1 MHNTS
6 AQKSQWAAAALYEKK
21 HWTIPLQSSGGW
33 QLWACVTYCTLNQ
46 LLYLRGL
53 LTPPPPAHVTT
64 PNFCWRSKTGLLNL
78 WHSHDKLCLWKIN
91 LANHTCVLQETVDQ
105 RQEMSSYKH
114 PPNIQTTHQHT
125 VTHRQIHCLKYL
137 HSCRGNVAELT
148 LREVEKFGT
157 EVCDRTRWRGRHIFF
172 LIYAN
177 SPLFFR
183 HYRFSL

>member
-1 MHNTS
+1 MGSSCTIWKKALNYSITVQWGM
-6 AQKSQWAAAALYEKK
+6 AVMGMCYILYIEPTAIFTWAAN
-21 HWTIPLQSSGGW
+21 S
-33 QLWACVTYCTLNQ
+33 
-46 LLYLRGL
+46 
-53 LTPPPPAHVTT
+53 PPPPAHVTT